1 MKNALKSLAKSGLIQ
16 LGLTAAASATDEA
29 IPEKMFW
36 SGRPLDLALRM
47 TTLITSNEQIN
58 DIMKIVESLEEF
70 RFMVEGISETIKT
83 KAKLQE
89 GGFLSMLLGI
99 LGASLLWNL
108 FTGKEVMRAGE
119 GTNRNFQE
127 F

>member
-1 MKNALKSLAKSGLIQ
+1 MKNALKSFAKSGLIQ
-16 LGLTAAASATDEA
+16 LGLTATASATDEA
-29 IPEKMFW
+29 IHEKMFW

-47 TTLITSNEQIN
+47 TTLIISNEEIN
-58 DIMKIVESLEEF
+58 DIMKIVQSLEEF
-70 RFMVEGISETIKT
+70 RLMVEGISETIKIE
-83 KAKLQE
+83 AKLQE
-89 GGFLSMLLGI
+89 GGFLSMLLGT

-108 FTGKEVMRAGE
+108 FIGKGVMRAGE

>member
-83 KAKLQE
+83 KAKL
-89 GGFLSMLLGI
+89 
-99 LGASLLWNL
+99 
-108 FTGKEVMRAGE
+108 
-119 GTNRNFQE
+119 
-127 F
+127 

>member
-1 MKNALKSLAKSGLIQ
+1 MKNALKSFAKSGLIQ
-16 LGLTAAASATDEA
+16 LGLTATASATDEA
-29 IPEKMFW
+29 IHEKMFW

-47 TTLITSNEQIN
+47 TTLIISNEEIN
-58 DIMKIVESLEEF
+58 DIMKIVQSLEEF
-70 RFMVEGISETIKT
+70 RLMVEGISETIKIE
-83 KAKLQE
+83 AKLQE

-108 FTGKEVMRAGE
+108 FIGKGVMRAGE